1 LGPAVAKAARDPI
14 QSSAMRWL
22 VLWLVTA
29 FTIGLLAGCGRSL
42 RALPD
47 QNQIPIGDD
56 RGILEKRGQV
66 AVLVRP
72 RSVPW
77 EHDRRLTAFSAEI
90 TNFRAEPLAVSSDRF
105 ILVDEEQNERRALD
119 PVELERAFDAAVADT
134 TEGVPRRLRGALAWG
149 VKHRRHYRYCRPRHY
164 RRYYYHTYPYYG
176 RWYFRCE
183 PYPYYRYWYYDSGYD
198 EQLAQE
204 RIAQFLAELWRERE
218 LAPNEVMTGHV
229 VFAYRAHKDATV
241 TLRLELDPP
250 GHAEPAG
257 TSALPEESAVP
268 ADSPLRFEFRFE
280 VK

>member
-1 LGPAVAKAARDPI
+1 
-14 QSSAMRWL
+14 MRLL

-47 QNQIPIGDD
+47 ENQIPIGDD

-72 RSVPW
+72 QSVPW
-77 EHDRRLTAFSAEI
+77 EHDQRLTAFSAEI
-90 TNFRAEPLAVSSDRF
+90 TNFRAEPLAVSFSRF
-105 ILVDEEQNERRALD
+105 ILVDQDQSERRALD
-119 PVELERAFDAAVADT
+119 PVELERAFDAAVAQAA
-134 TEGVPRRLRGALAWG
+134 EGVPRRLRGALAWG
-149 VKHRRHYRYCRPRHY
+149 VKHRRYYRHYRPRHY

-176 RWYFRCE
+176 RWYFRYE
-183 PYPYYRYWYYDSGYD
+183 PFPYYRYWYYDSGYD

-218 LAPNEVMTGHV
+218 LAPSEVMTGHV
-229 VFAYRAHKDATV
+229 VFAYRAHKDATI

-250 GHAEPAG
+250 GRDEPAG
-257 TSALPEESAVP
+257 TSASPEESATP
-268 ADSPLRFEFRFE
+268 ADQPLRFEFRFV